1 MLCAVQQAGHRDHPT
16 PNVLVPQ
23 PDDLGFGVALG
34 SAGEED
40 GVPRG
45 DICVL
50 GLGRDPGSFCTN
62 KEMENFLVLSRQ
74 GSKDPSDTPYVMSK
88 SQVFKLYAATDF
100 PTKWQTVSSMGDH
113 VTGQSP
119 HSVLYSETWGGLTL
133 RCLRHAP
140 RKDLS
145 GVRSCQG
152 SETPVQTA
160 YSMSN
165 GFQ

>member
-1 MLCAVQQAGHRDHPT
+1 MYRPHCCCRAEKMHKCFLLNASSPRQRSRSRWGLEVVLCTEQQAGHRDRPT
-16 PNVLVPQ
+16 PDLLVSQ

-62 KEMENFLVLSRQ
+62 KETENFLVLSRQ

-88 SQVFKLYAATDF
+88 SQV
-100 PTKWQTVSSMGDH
+100 SSCMRLQISP
-113 VTGQSP
+113 QSGRQFHP
-119 HSVLYSETWGGLTL
+119 WETT
-133 RCLRHAP
+133 
-140 RKDLS
+140 
-145 GVRSCQG
+145 
-152 SETPVQTA
+152 
-160 YSMSN
+160 
-165 GFQ
+165 